1 MSNSLLALI
10 RARPL
15 ITAYVVLTLL
25 LGVANYFLWQA
36 RQEASLRH
44 VNVRQKGEFMV
55 KALENRPAIDADLEV
70 LQEGIARI
78 EDVLLDE
85 ISMEVN
91 LGYFYRL
98 EKLTRV
104 RLTRL
109 NQLGSIAA
117 PAGSPF
123 KAVPFSLQV
132 NGSYRNSM
140 AFLRALETGPR
151 ILRIRNCSFEH
162 GAGANEF
169 SLDLTVEVI
178 AKAKA

>member
-1 MSNSLLALI
+1 MPNSLIALI

-15 ITAYVVLTLL
+15 ITTCVVLTLL
-25 LGVANYFLWQA
+25 LAVANYFLWQS
-36 RQEASLRH
+36 RLEASMRH

-55 KALENRPAIDADLEV
+55 KALENRPVIDADLEV

-78 EDVLLDE
+78 EDTLLDE
-85 ISMEVN
+85 VSMEVN

-109 NQLGSIAA
+109 NQLGSTPA

-123 KAVPFSLQV
+123 KAVPFSMQLS
-132 NGSYRNSM
+132 GSYRNNM

-169 SLDLTVEVI
+169 FVDLTVEVI